1 MKPPPL
7 ESKIQA
13 KIIKYLKS
21 IGIPYYKTSAMSS
34 RGWTDLVLCYNGHY
48 VGLEVKRPGKYG
60 KLSALQAKHIE
71 TIRMAGG
78 YAFVV
83 CDVEGV
89 KECLKEIDDEP

>member
-7 ESKIQA
+7 ESTIQKNIVA
-13 KIIKYLKS
+13 YLKK
-21 IGIPYYKTSAMSS
+21 IGVPYYKTSAMNS

-60 KLSALQAKHIE
+60 KLSELQKLHIV
-71 TIRMAGG
+71 TIRNAGG

-83 CDVEGV
+83 HSVDEV
-89 KECLKEIDDEP
+89 KECLKEIDDGL